1 MVSGVLKFKGYS
13 VEKLSYNK
21 KKLHS
26 SEEWCIDPQV
36 LFKFVT
42 KEGDISKANILMGIR
57 LGYEDNSPFEL
68 EAMLRGY
75 FEVDKASDE
84 VKEADIIKLY
94 LQNGSAILYPYIRS
108 CVTYLSSTGNYNPVI
123 LPTINF
129 YKFIETQDIESL
141 QLNPSEY
148 EDFIE

>member
-1 MVSGVLKFKGYS
+1 MISGVLKFKGYS

-21 KKLHS
+21 KKLDAN
-26 SEEWCIDPQV
+26 EEWCIDPQI

-42 KEGDISKANILMGIR
+42 KENDISKANVIMGIR
-57 LGYEDNSPFEL
+57 LGYDDNCPFEL

-75 FEVDKASDE
+75 FEVDNVGDE
-84 VKEADIIKLY
+84 EEVRKLY
-94 LQNGSAILYPYIRS
+94 LQNGSAILYPYVRS
-108 CVTYLSSTGNYNPVI
+108 CVTYLSSTGNYNPII

-129 YKFIETQDIESL
+129 YKFVESQKVESL
-141 QLNPSEY
+141 ILDSSEY